1 MVTPLKLKRQ
11 QVKAKS
17 GSNVEIAEDK
27 PVAKVLVNTPVS
39 YLEDI
44 YDYLVPAELSE
55 SIIAGSIVK
64 IDFGNSKTIGLVLER
79 EDSQKQKLKP
89 IEGVMG
95 WPGMIS
101 QEVTSHLKRV
111 QDRFGGSLWN
121 LIDSYLPPIP
131 KKINDLSNSIPSA
144 SSKEVEPKISKA
156 ISKEDL
162 KVLESKSG
170 LRYSI
175 AQPAG
180 FKPFEILFN
189 LIAVRSQLGQV
200 LVLAS
205 DFREFDFLAKELLMR
220 FPDEIIFNDS
230 RKGKGERFHNFQ
242 IISRNHPKV
251 ILGNRSSVF
260 TPLVAGSSVFVINDN
275 DPSHYEIRSPGWNTR
290 DVSLLRSADTS
301 LFFFNATPS
310 YEIQRLIDLNWVK
323 NLSIKSASK
332 INFITTDG
340 RDSFIPVIKKALN
353 KGNVLVSVAA
363 KGYANVFL
371 CNKCRTVA
379 NCKCG
384 GKLRIKNA
392 NSNPS
397 CYLCEEIY
405 NNWRCEFCGDVRP
418 YVISKGLDR
427 TAEEI
432 ARAIPGAN
440 VCRVFADNEFVN
452 SSGQNQVIISSRGC
466 EPFIN
471 YAGVILLDGEQ
482 IFNQPTL
489 RAEEMIK
496 QNWFDLMSRVID
508 DGFVYISL
516 VNHHPLTQQMLI
528 KQSASPSSLL
538 AREESRLPPFYRV
551 CEVMGESKS
560 LSTFAENLKLAD
572 KYLVSGPT
580 IQKDGKSRIVIR
592 VEVDHASD
600 FVDQMSDVVKMQFA
614 KNKAIFEYRFD
625 QYDL

>member
-17 GSNVEIAEDK
+17 SSNVEIAEDK

-111 QDRFGGSLWN
+111 QDRFGGSLWS
-121 LIDSYLPPIP
+121 LIDTHLPPIP
-131 KKINDLSNSIPSA
+131 KKITNLSDSNSPDSINADQGKSD
-144 SSKEVEPKISKA
+144 A
-156 ISKEDL
+156 INKEDWEIL
-162 KVLESKSG
+162 KSKKG
-170 LRYSI
+170 LRYSVN
-175 AQPAG
+175 QPAG
-180 FKPFEILFN
+180 FKPFEILFD

-220 FPDEIIFNDS
+220 YPGQIIFNDS
-230 RKGKGERFHNFQ
+230 RNGKGERFHNFQ

-251 ILGNRSSVF
+251 ILGNRSSAF
-260 TPLVAGSSVFVINDN
+260 TPLLAGSSIFIINDN
-275 DPSHYEIRSPGWNTR
+275 DPSQYEIRSPGWNTR

-301 LFFFNATPS
+301 LFFFNAAPS
-310 YEIQRLIDLNWVK
+310 YEIQRLIDLNWVE
-323 NLSIKSASK
+323 NLSISSASK

-371 CNKCRTVA
+371 CSKCRSVA

-405 NNWRCEFCGDVRP
+405 NNWRCEFCGDQRP

-432 ARAIPGAN
+432 ARAIPGAR
-440 VCRVFADNEFVN
+440 VCRVFAENEFVE
-452 SSGQNQVIISSRGC
+452 SSEQNQVIISSRGC

-516 VNHHPLTQQMLI
+516 VNHHPLTQQILI
-528 KQSASPSSLL
+528 KQSAAPASLL
-538 AREESRLPPFYRV
+538 ARKESRLPPFYRV

-560 LSTFAENLKLAD
+560 LSTFAENLKLSD
-572 KYLVSGPT
+572 KFLVSGPT
-580 IQKDGKSRIVIR
+580 LQKDGKSRIVVR

>member
-1 MVTPLKLKRQ
+1 VVTPLKLKRQ

-17 GSNVEIAEDK
+17 SSNVEIAEDK

-39 YLEDI
+39 FLEDI

-89 IEGVMG
+89 IESVMG

-111 QDRFGGSLWN
+111 QDRFGGSLWS
-121 LIDSYLPPIP
+121 LIDTHLPPIP
-131 KKINDLSNSIPSA
+131 KKITNLSDSNSPDSISA
-144 SSKEVEPKISKA
+144 DQGKSNAINKEDWEILQSKE
-156 ISKEDL
+156 
-162 KVLESKSG
+162 G
-170 LRYSI
+170 LRYCVN
-175 AQPAG
+175 QPAG

-220 FPDEIIFNDS
+220 YPGQILFNDS
-230 RKGKGERFHNFQ
+230 RNGKVERFHNFQ

-260 TPLVAGSSVFVINDN
+260 TPLLAGSSIFIINDN
-275 DPSHYEIRSPGWNTR
+275 DPSQYEIRSPGWNTR

-301 LFFFNATPS
+301 LFFFNAAPS
-310 YEIQRLIDLNWVK
+310 YEIQRLIDLNWVE
-323 NLSIKSASK
+323 NLSISSASK

-371 CNKCRTVA
+371 CSKCRSVA

-405 NNWRCEFCGDVRP
+405 NNWRCEFCGDQRP

-432 ARAIPGAN
+432 ARAIPGAS
-440 VCRVFADNEFVN
+440 VCRVFAENEFVE
-452 SSGQNQVIISSRGC
+452 SREQNQVIISSRGC

-516 VNHHPLTQQMLI
+516 VNHHPLTQQILI
-528 KQSASPSSLL
+528 KQSASPASLL
-538 AREESRLPPFYRV
+538 ARKESRLPPFYRV

-560 LSTFAENLKLAD
+560 LSTFAENLKLSD
-572 KYLVSGPT
+572 KFLISGPT
-580 IQKDGKSRIVIR
+580 ILKDGKSRIVVR

-600 FVDQMSDVVKMQFA
+600 FADQLSDVVQMQFA
-614 KNKAIFEYRFD
+614 KSKAIFEYRFD

>member
-17 GSNVEIAEDK
+17 SSKAEIAEDK
-27 PVAKVLVNTPVS
+27 AVAKVLVKTPVS

-64 IDFGNSKTIGLVLER
+64 IDFGNSKTIGLVIER
-79 EDSQKQKLKP
+79 EDSQKQKLKL

-95 WPGMIS
+95 WPGIIS
-101 QEVTSHLKRV
+101 QDVISHLLRV
-111 QDRFGGSLWN
+111 QNRFGGSLWS
-121 LIDSYLPPIP
+121 LIDTFLPPMP
-131 KKINDLSNSIPSA
+131 KKITNSTES
-144 SSKEVEPKISKA
+144 KISESTNNFDQVKSEA
-156 ISKEDL
+156 INKEDW
-162 KVLESKSG
+162 KILESEDG
-170 LRYSI
+170 LRYSVN
-175 AQPAG
+175 QPAG

-189 LIAVRSQLGQV
+189 LIAARTRLGQV

-205 DFREFDFLAKELLMR
+205 DFREFDYLAKELVKR
-220 FPDEIIFNDS
+220 FPGETILNDS
-230 RKGKGERFHNFQ
+230 RIAKGERFQNFQ
-242 IISRNHPKV
+242 IISRNRPKV

-260 TPLVAGSSVFVINDN
+260 TPLLASSSIFIINDN

-290 DVSLLRSADTS
+290 DVSLLRNTDTS

-323 NLSIKSASK
+323 NLRIRSVSK
-332 INFITTDG
+332 VNFVTTDG
-340 RDSFIPVIKKALN
+340 RDSFMPVIKKALN

-371 CNKCRTVA
+371 CSKCRSVA

-384 GKLRIKNA
+384 GKLRIKKA

-397 CYLCEEIY
+397 CYLCEQIY
-405 NNWRCEFCGDVRP
+405 NDWRCEFCGDVRP

-432 ARAIPGAN
+432 ARAIPGAS
-440 VCRVFADNEFVN
+440 VCRVFAENEFVEN
-452 SSGQNQVIISSRGC
+452 MEHNQVIVSSRGC
-466 EPFIN
+466 EPYIN

-482 IFNQPTL
+482 IFNQPAL

-528 KQSASPSSLL
+528 KQSASPASLL
-538 AREESRLPPFYRV
+538 TRKESRLPPFYRV
-551 CEVMGESKS
+551 CKVIGESKS
-560 LSTFAENLKLAD
+560 LSTFAENLKLSK
-572 KYLVSGPT
+572 KYIVSGPT
-580 IQKDGKSRIVIR
+580 IQKDGKSRIVVR
-592 VEVDHASD
+592 VEVDQASD

-614 KNKAIFEYRFD
+614 KRKSIFEYRFD